1 MRGHLR
7 KMGTRMGDPVDYD
20 LRLFDHTSNSTE
32 TLHLNPLLGRRISLR
47 YTGIIRCQYCGRT
60 TSRSFNQGYCFP
72 CCRRLAQCDLCVMSP
87 ERCHFDQGT
96 CREPDWG
103 EAFCMQPHLVYLANS
118 SGVKVGIT
126 RPSQLPTRWIDQGAV
141 QALPVFGVQTR
152 QQSGFVEVAFK
163 QHISD
168 KTSWQ
173 RMLKSEDQ
181 RIDLKA
187 IRDRLLTEIRP
198 EIEALQGRFGAD
210 AIRPAVDAVVTTIC
224 YPVNRY
230 PTRVVALN
238 FDKTPA
244 IDGVLVGIKGQYL
257 IFDTGVI
264 NLRRYTSYEVEVE
277 VDLGTGEQ
285 VADGNLSLF

>member
-1 MRGHLR
+1 
-7 KMGTRMGDPVDYD
+7 MGDPVDYD

-32 TLHLNPLLGRRISLR
+32 TLHLNPLLGRRISLH
-47 YTGIIRCQYCGRT
+47 YTGTIRCQHCGRT
-60 TSRSFNQGYCFP
+60 TSRSFSQGYCFP

-181 RIDLKA
+181 RVDLRA
-187 IRDRLLTEIRP
+187 IRDRLLTEIGP
-198 EIEALQGRFGAD
+198 DIEALQARFGPG
-210 AIRPAVDAVVTTIC
+210 AIQPAQGAEVATIR
-224 YPVNRY
+224 YPVTHY

-238 FDKTPA
+238 LDKTPT

-264 NLRRYTSYEVEVE
+264 NLRRYTSYEVEIE
-277 VDLGTGEQ
+277 VDLGTGGQ
-285 VADGNLSLF
+285 LADGNLSLF